1 MRLEIK
7 EERVSVLTV
16 VLFILGPFPQFVKLN
31 ACSGIPWTLAWSWIY
46 MLCYIFTA
54 GSIICGRD
62 KQDYQLLRAGT
73 TLEEDTKG
81 FLKKA
86 TTCIYRLA
94 HLVQIGF
101 SIWLIAT
108 SLYTYAIHVLLDR
121 TFSFLAAVWVMIV
134 CPLAVLSFYILG
146 GFILA
151 FNGRKVVGLFGV
163 TVGLI
168 LVAGFV
174 SLWVFLDDRDR
185 PHFAEFEHAGPGPF
199 TWGSFALWL
208 LVILIFS
215 FVGFALLRFLLRRVG
230 PNLEI
235 SLRRFANHESGL
247 EVPIP
252 VVEEPEQ
259 HDKVKQVHG
268 QVSCATFELFFAAVM
283 LIFALA
289 YYCQVYDPARTTKPG
304 WVDVFG

>member
-1 MRLEIK
+1 MK
-7 EERVSVLTV
+7 EERVSILTV
-16 VLFILGPFPQFVKLN
+16 VLFILGPVPQFVKLN

-62 KQDYQLLRAGT
+62 KQDRQLLRAGT
-73 TLEEDTKG
+73 TLKEGTKG

-86 TTCIYRLA
+86 TTGIYRLA

-121 TFSFLAAVWVMIV
+121 TFSFLVAVWVMIV
-134 CPLAVLSFYILG
+134 GPIAVLIFYILG

-151 FNGRKVVGLFGV
+151 YNGRRVVGLFGV

-168 LVAGFV
+168 IVATFV
-174 SLWVFLDDRDR
+174 YLWVSLDDRNR
-185 PHFAEFEHAGPGPF
+185 PNFAEFQDFGPGPF
-199 TWGSFALWL
+199 TLGSFALWL
-208 LVILIFS
+208 LVILILS
-215 FVGFALLRFLLRRVG
+215 FVGFVLLRFLLRRVG

-235 SLRRFANHESGL
+235 SLRRFAIRESGL
-247 EVPIP
+247 DAPIP
-252 VVEEPEQ
+252 VVGEPEQ
-259 HDKVKQVHG
+259 RNRVKQVHG
-268 QVSCATFELFFAAVM
+268 QVSCTAFELFFAAAM

-289 YYCQVYDPARTTKPG
+289 YYCQVYDPAHTTKPG